1 MFMSITAPSCFTIF
15 MLLGQLVTPLM
26 QGVVDF
32 SAGLGDAL
40 LLGFGD
46 DLRGLFGVDG
56 GVNKCSSAYQS
67 GG

>member
-1 MFMSITAPSCFTIF
+1 MV
-15 MLLGQLVTPLM
+15 LGQLVTPLM